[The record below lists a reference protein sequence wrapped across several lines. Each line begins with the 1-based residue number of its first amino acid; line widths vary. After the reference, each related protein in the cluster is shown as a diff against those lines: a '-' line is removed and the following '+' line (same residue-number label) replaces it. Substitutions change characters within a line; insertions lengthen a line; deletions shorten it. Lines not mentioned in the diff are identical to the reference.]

1 MGSGSYLTLAAVLVA
16 SLIVMYPLTMAF
28 INVGGDFFFNL
39 SNLYMAL
46 LMVFPMGIIM
56 IVAMWKMFP
65 RKAVN
70 LTLIAALAVAFVA
83 TFFAGRAEL
92 FVGDRQFLASM
103 IPHHSRA
110 ILVCEQSDI
119 SDPEIETL
127 CRQIIASQQSEID
140 QMKQI
145 MERLDR

>member
-1 MGSGSYLTLAAVLVA
+1 MTVTETPSGGARRA
-16 SLIVMYPLTMAF
+16 PLTATGMPGASR
-28 INVGGDFFFNL
+28 IRWGRGVAGDFSFNL
-39 SNLYMAL
+39 SNFYMAL

-56 IVAMWKMFP
+56 I
-65 RKAVN
+65 
-70 LTLIAALAVAFVA
+70 AVAFVA

-92 FVGDRQFLASM
+92 FVGDREFLASM

-127 CRQIIASQQSEID
+127 CHQIIESQQSEID
-140 QMKQI
+140 QMKRI